1 MSTVP
6 LAKAF
11 DPTKFKGRV
20 LMSEKLDGVPVRF
33 DFSFNGPLAPVSRQ
47 NKPVTSLDHIHAELS
62 RQWERISKES
72 RTIGALNAVVVGE
85 VTHTVFNDFKDI
97 SGAVRANS
105 VDERL
110 RLNVFDGYLNDP
122 EDGYFTRIIDLS
134 RWLGT
139 DPTALV
145 RVVPQRLCPADANI
159 EQEAKTLLSDITNVF
174 RRNPE
179 GLILRDATAPFK
191 PGTRHWDYQK
201 YVIDPTI
208 ELRLHSVVEGKGSHA
223 GSVGRMNF
231 WYKDEIIGVG
241 PGKLTH
247 AERRIM
253 WQSWSNS
260 PFAAYSKGSGPIAT
274 IQYKR
279 DDSYDAL
286 RQPTFQHWRHDKDT
300 ADA

>member
-1 MSTVP
+1 MSTIP
-6 LAKAF
+6 LAKPF
-11 DPTKFKGRV
+11 DPAKFKGRV
-20 LMSEKLDGVPVRF
+20 LISEKLDGVPVRF
-33 DFSFNGPLAPVSRQ
+33 DFTFNGPTNPVSRQ
-47 NKPVTSLDHIHAELS
+47 GKSVTSLDHIHAELS
-62 RQWERISKES
+62 RQWEKVSKET

-85 VTHTVFNDFKDI
+85 VTHTEFKDFKDI
-97 SGAVRANS
+97 SGAVRANKQ
-105 VDERL
+105 DDRL
-110 RLNVFDGYLNDP
+110 RLNVFDGYLNTP
-122 EDGYFTRIIDLS
+122 EDGFFQRIMDLS

-139 DPTALV
+139 DWSKVV
-145 RVVPQRLCPADANI
+145 RVVPQKLLDPDEDI
-159 EQEAKTLLSDITNVF
+159 ETAAKVF
-174 RRNPE
+174 LESLDKVFLRKPE
-179 GLILRDATAPFK
+179 GLIFRDATATFK

-201 YVIDPTI
+201 YVVDPTI

-231 WYKDEIIGVG
+231 WYKGEIIGVG

-253 WQSWSNS
+253 WQSWKNS
-260 PFAAYSKGSGPIAT
+260 PFAAYSRGSGPIAT

-286 RQPTFQHWRHDKDT
+286 RQPTFQHWRNDKDT